1 MERIVESEASLG
13 NFRKPVSQKKERQ
26 AGRRVGKEKSFG
38 VVLKHLLRQ
47 GRGRHIAVNLRLVCI
62 TTQPVRVI
70 Y

>member
-13 NFRKPVSQKKERQ
+13 NFRKPVSQKKKD
-26 AGRRVGKEKSFG
+26 RREGEWEKKSFG